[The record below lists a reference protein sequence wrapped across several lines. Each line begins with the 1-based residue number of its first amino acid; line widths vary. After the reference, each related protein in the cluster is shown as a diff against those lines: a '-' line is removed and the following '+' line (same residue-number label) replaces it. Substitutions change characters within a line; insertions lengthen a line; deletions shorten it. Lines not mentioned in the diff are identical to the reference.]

1 MKQTQTLQSRLH
13 SNLALLLLFLWAV
26 PMLSTAQNIIPQRG
40 DKISTED
47 GIFVVAGDNMITNPS
62 FDDGFTDWTAGD
74 GSALSED
81 NFEIVASGGADG
93 GAYLHG
99 LGSAGSGSN
108 KSLKRGWALTPG
120 KTYVF
125 SVWANR
131 PSSGMGNN
139 LQYSRIY
146 TGTSETTTR
155 TEITTLNF
163 TGDTWVQT
171 LIVLTA
177 TEAEPYLIA
186 NFGWINQSSFD
197 CFFLGEVEKSAE
209 LVTDRLEAA
218 ISDAEQLLATT
229 EEGTA
234 KGQYTAEVRAVLQQA
249 ISEARSV
256 LQSATTQDEIN
267 DAISTL
273 QAAVNTY
280 KSSVNPP
287 FELGKKYN
295 IVHSSGFYLTTGGGT
310 VKIANADVDDMTQV
324 FTFVVAPEDAQTTG
338 YNLVDDLGN
347 FVYRSGSWDTKSSS
361 STDLTLPNAIFRI
374 DDHDTYIQ
382 LRNMGSGSVLGTD
395 NNTAGS
401 AVYSNKNGTDQ
412 RYRWTLKE
420 YVPADQR
427 DAQYN
432 FEELLAKAK
441 SIRDGV
447 SSSAFGV
454 SIFMLSRAAYDAF
467 DAAIAAAEAMVP
479 DYEGALKYLQEAID
493 VYLAN
498 RQNKPDPQ
506 KTYVITQRSG
516 GNNLAW
522 RESTTPIVATPDAS
536 KSQQFYLEAVGTE
549 GIYAFRNAQET
560 AYLAKQA
567 SSNWNTVWLESS
579 DDAEAQWTVTALSD
593 GVYAL
598 QNVAGKGYLGSD
610 ATTDGSLLYC
620 DKSSSATNSAWY
632 IEVYSP
638 TAALEKVIAKARELA
653 DNTPVGTAYY
663 EVPQQAMDE
672 LRAAIAAAEAALSTI
687 STFEE
692 GAAAAETLQKA
703 IDKFLASF
711 NPMAP
716 FDTGQTYI
724 VIHSSGNLLTA
735 TESGNASITARAE
748 NESATESQIVMLET
762 VEGQYAG
769 DFTYRLRSV
778 ALGTYFART
787 GDYNTQWKQSA
798 DSASVVQIVQLDGKY
813 LGLRFAIS
821 NSYAGT
827 DASSS
832 GALVYSDKSGSNNR
846 LAYWTL
852 EPYITVVLDRD
863 AFNAAYQQALE
874 AANAM
879 VIGYNVGEYFAEDVA
894 EFRSVINE
902 LRSRAN
908 RAKTQ
913 EELDGI
919 TAEVLAAIATYVA
932 RAHTEQIMNRT
943 ELNSAITKAEREL
956 ASAVAGDADGQ
967 YPADAITAYQKVLDE
982 AKAVRD
988 NGEATQDEIDAATE
1002 ALKQAATDFAA
1013 ARVHVDMSMLKQTI
1027 LDAKQML
1034 TNAQADRGD
1043 GPGKYPES
1051 AFTTLQAAIDKAQ
1064 KIVNENKV
1072 NQQTVDAETDAL
1084 TEAIIAFS
1092 NSRTPNDYTALQS
1105 LVDRAH
1111 QLLALCESGNY
1122 VYIQEDY
1129 DDLVASLANAEPL
1142 LTSTDQDAI
1151 DRAVKILRRDI
1162 ALLEQ
1167 NMVVGISGLS
1177 QGGIGIGTR
1186 DGRIVVENLP
1196 AGATVNIYSLA
1207 GRPVATDASAVLPR
1221 GVYVVRINVGKV
1233 ITRKVTV
1240 R

>member
-1 MKQTQTLQSRLH
+1 MKQTQSFH
-13 SNLALLLLFLWAV
+13 SWLLSNFALLLLSLWAV
-26 PMLSTAQNIIPQRG
+26 PALTTAQNITPQRG
-40 DKISTED
+40 DKITTED
-47 GIFVVAGDNMITNPS
+47 GVFVVSGDNMITNPS

-74 GSALSED
+74 GGALSEE

-108 KSLKRGWALTPG
+108 KSLKRGWELTPG

-146 TGTSETTTR
+146 TGTSATTTR
-155 TEITTLNF
+155 TEITTLNY

-177 TEAEPYLIA
+177 TDAEPFLIA

-197 CFFLGEVEKSAE
+197 CFFLGEVERSSE

-218 ISDAEQLLATT
+218 INEAEQLLATT

-234 KGQYTAEVRAVLQQA
+234 KGQYTAAVRAALSQA

-256 LQSATTQDEIN
+256 LQSATTQDQIN
-267 DAISTL
+267 SAIIALQAAIST
-273 QAAVNTY
+273 Y
-280 KSSVNPP
+280 KNSVNPP
-287 FELGKKYN
+287 FELGKQYN

-310 VKIANADVDDMTQV
+310 VKIANADVEDMTQV
-324 FTFVVAPEDAQTTG
+324 FTFVVAPEDAETSG
-338 YNLVDDLGN
+338 YNLVDAVGN
-347 FVYRSGSWDTKSSS
+347 YVYRSGSWDTKSSS

-374 DDHDTYIQ
+374 EDHDTYVQ

-395 NNTAGS
+395 NSTAGS
-401 AVYSNKNGTDQ
+401 TVYSNKNGTDQ

-447 SSSAFGV
+447 SSSSFGV
-454 SIFMLSRAAYDAF
+454 NIFMNSRAAYDAF
-467 DAAIAAAEAMVP
+467 VDAIATAEAMVP

-493 VYLAN
+493 TYNAN
-498 RQNKPDPQ
+498 KQNKPDPQ
-506 KTYVITQRSG
+506 KPYVVTQRAG

-536 KSQQFYLEAVGTE
+536 TSQQFYLEPIGTD
-549 GIYAFRNAQET
+549 GAYAFRNAQQT
-560 AYLAKQA
+560 AYLAKQS
-567 SSNWNTVWLESS
+567 SSNWNTVWLETSE
-579 DDAEAQWTVTALSD
+579 DAEAQWTVTALSD
-593 GVYAL
+593 GVYAI

-610 ATTDGSLLYC
+610 ATVDGSLLYC
-620 DKSSSATNSAWY
+620 DKSSTATNSAWF
-632 IEVYSP
+632 IEEYSP

-653 DNTPVGTAYY
+653 ENTPVGSAYY
-663 EVPQQAMDE
+663 EVPQQAMNE
-672 LRAAIAAAEAALSTI
+672 LLAAIAAAEATLPTI
-687 STFEE
+687 TTFEE
-692 GAAAAETLQKA
+692 GAAAAATLQQA

-711 NPMAP
+711 NPMEE
-716 FDTGQTYI
+716 FDLGQTYI

-735 TESGNASITARAE
+735 TESGNASITARGE
-748 NESATESQIVMLET
+748 DESATESQIVTLEAVT
-762 VEGQYAG
+762 GEYAG
-769 DFTYRLRSV
+769 SFTYRLRSV
-778 ALGTYFART
+778 AQETYFART
-787 GDYNTQWKQSA
+787 GDYNTQWKASA
-798 DSASVVQIVQLDGKY
+798 DSASVVQVVQLDGKY

-821 NSYAGT
+821 NTFAGT
-827 DASSS
+827 DATSS
-832 GALVYSDKSGSNNR
+832 GALVYSDKAGQGNQ

-852 EPYITVVLDRD
+852 EPYVTVVLDRE
-863 AFNAAYQQALE
+863 AFNAAYQKAVE
-874 AANAM
+874 TADAM
-879 VIGYNVGEYFAEDVA
+879 VIGYNVGEYYAEDVA
-894 EFRSVINE
+894 EFRSVISQM
-902 LRSRAN
+902 RSRAN

-913 EELDGI
+913 DELDAI
-919 TAEVLAAIATYVA
+919 TAELLAQIDVYVA

-943 ELNSAITKAEREL
+943 ELNTAITAAEKAL

-967 YPADAITAYQKVLDE
+967 YPAEAITAYQQALDA

-988 NGEATQDEIDAATE
+988 NNMATQDEIDAATE
-1002 ALKQAATDFAA
+1002 ALQKAAADFAA
-1013 ARVHVDMSMLKQTI
+1013 ARVHVDMATLKQTI

-1034 TNAQADRGD
+1034 SNAQADRGD

-1051 AFTTLQAAIDKAQ
+1051 AFTALQAAIDKAQ
-1064 KIVNENKV
+1064 QMVNENKV
-1072 NQQTVDAETDAL
+1072 NQQTVDAEVSAL
-1084 TEAIIAFS
+1084 EEAIIAFS
-1092 NSRTPNDYTALQS
+1092 NSRTPNDYAALQW

-1111 QLLALCESGNY
+1111 QLLAMCDAGDY
-1122 VYIQEDY
+1122 IYIQEDY
-1129 DDLVASLANAEPL
+1129 DDLVASLAEAEPL

-1167 NMVVGISGLS
+1167 NMVVGIGGPSF
-1177 QGGIGIGTR
+1177 GGIAIGTR

-1196 AGATVNIYSLA
+1196 AGATVSIFSLA
-1207 GRPVATDASAVLPR
+1207 GRQVATDATAMLPR
-1221 GVYVVRINVGKV
+1221 GVYVVRINVGKI